1 MERLPLTVVVLTKNE
16 EENIGPCLN
25 SVYGWAGEIIVV
37 DDESTDRTV
46 AIAEEFADRVLHRKM
61 DIEGSHRNWAYDQ
74 AAHDWVLSLDADELV
89 TEELKAEITA
99 TLPQTNCSAFSIPL
113 KTYIGNYWVRY
124 SGWYPARKVRL
135 FRKSQFRYEDAE
147 VHPRAFINGKNGQLA
162 ENIIHKGYPD
172 FEHFLLSVNR
182 QSTLEAKKWL
192 RTGVNVTTG
201 FVVRRTV
208 DRFLRIYIRKRG
220 FKDGFIGFMIAF
232 FASLYQILSYAKYWE
247 MKGRLKDQAEPKPA
261 EEQKLEGMMKGC
273 RV

>member
-46 AIAEEFADRVLHRKM
+46 AIAEDFADRVFHRKM
-61 DIEGSHRNWAYDQ
+61 DIEGVHRNWAYAQ
-74 AAHDWVLSLDADELV
+74 AAHDWVLSLDADELA
-89 TEELKAEITA
+89 TEELKDEISA
-99 TLPQTNCSAFSIPL
+99 TIPQTDYSAYSIPL
-113 KTYIGNYWVRY
+113 KTYIGDYWVRY
-124 SGWYPARKVRL
+124 SGWYPASKIRL
-135 FRKSQFRYEDAE
+135 LRKSRCRYEDAE
-147 VHPRAFINGKNGQLA
+147 VHPRVFTDGPTGKLTH
-162 ENIIHKGYPD
+162 NIIHKGYPD

-192 RTGVNVTTG
+192 RTGLNITTG
-201 FVVRRTV
+201 YVVRRTV

-247 MKGRLKDQAEPKPA
+247 LKQRGENKAERGMGEDIKSDQV
-261 EEQKLEGMMKGC
+261 MKGC
-273 RV
+273 QV